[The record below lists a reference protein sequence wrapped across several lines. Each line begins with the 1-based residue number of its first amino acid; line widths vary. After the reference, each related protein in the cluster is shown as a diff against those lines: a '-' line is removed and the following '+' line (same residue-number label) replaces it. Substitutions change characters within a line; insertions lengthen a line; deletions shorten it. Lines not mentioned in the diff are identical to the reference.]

1 MAIYGSYFY
10 IKPKYVYVS
19 KMWYCENIHLLIYPK
34 IHKVQDV
41 FSLFRQHVECKYDF
55 VKMFEFHH
63 LWIIKIT
70 IVSDGEV
77 SI

>member
-1 MAIYGSYFY
+1 MAIYGCYFY
-10 IKPKYVYVS
+10 IKPKYVYV
-19 KMWYCENIHLLIYPK
+19 WNILYYENIHLLIYPK
-34 IHKVQDV
+34 FTKSKS
-41 FSLFRQHVECKYDF
+41 FSLFRHVECKYDF

>member
-41 FSLFRQHVECKYDF
+41 
-55 VKMFEFHH
+55 
-63 LWIIKIT
+63 
-70 IVSDGEV
+70 
-77 SI
+77 